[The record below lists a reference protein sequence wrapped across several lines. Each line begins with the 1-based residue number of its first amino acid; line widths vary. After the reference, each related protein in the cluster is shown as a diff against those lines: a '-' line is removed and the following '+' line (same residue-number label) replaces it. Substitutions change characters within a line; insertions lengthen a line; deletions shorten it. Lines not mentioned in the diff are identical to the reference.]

1 MSQGRDE
8 ERNRL
13 RALTTGA
20 RQGRSAALVI
30 RAESGAGK
38 SALLE
43 QVAEEAAEVRVLR
56 TRGVEAES
64 DLPFAAL
71 HQLLRPLLDGLA
83 GLPRPQEDALRVAL
97 GMAAGAAPD
106 RFLVGLATLTLLA
119 EHGPLLCLV
128 DDAHWIDRASLA
140 ALVFAA
146 RRLDAEGVV
155 LLFATRNADGDE
167 FAAAG
172 IAELSLRSLDDFQH
186 DLVRA
191 AGHQST
197 TSAMARAA
205 GLTVAATLLA
215 DAGRGDEAS
224 ALINQAARLGGTTP
238 ELVALRARIE
248 FEDGAPQAAWRLL
261 FDGGPELLVE
271 AARVAWST
279 GDVDGL
285 RRVSERLTGSTAEL
299 VRGAVDLLCGDPG
312 RGLATIRRHVGDHT
326 RDDTQDNTGALPV
339 NNTSLALMSGD
350 LATAEDS
357 LLMLDATLRS
367 RGSIGWLPGV
377 LTLLAETQALGGRI
391 GECAATATEAV
402 RIAEDTGQR
411 RHAHHAR
418 GVLAYHAALR
428 GGDVQE
434 VQEVHDDSD
443 WGRRAQASSHLAH
456 GRFDAAL
463 SILDRVTVRP
473 HGLYFLPDQVEAAVR
488 AGQEDRAL
496 LGRLGSWARAS
507 GQPWVLAAHHRCL
520 ALVAGDPEEHFDQAV
535 RCAEVPFQQSRS
547 RLLYGEWL
555 RRARRKTEARRQLRA
570 AFEHFNQAGMRVW
583 AERARAELRA
593 AGESTA
599 PEANDPLAMLTP
611 QELQIVRLASTGA
624 TNKEIAAQLFLS
636 PKTVGHH
643 LYRAF
648 PKLGVANR
656 TELANRDLFPHS
668 R

>member
-13 RALTTGA
+13 RALAAGA
-20 RQGRSAALVI
+20 EQGRSAALVI
-30 RAESGAGK
+30 RAEPGAGK

-43 QVAEEAAEVRVLR
+43 QVAEEAAEVRTLR
-56 TRGVEAES
+56 TRGIEAES

-83 GLPRPQEDALRVAL
+83 LLPPPQGDALRAAL
-97 GMAAGAAPD
+97 GLTAGAAPD

-128 DDAHWIDRASLA
+128 DDAHWIDPASLA

-172 IAELSLRSLDDFQH
+172 IAELSLRPLDGDS
-186 DLVRA
+186 RA
-191 AGHQST
+191 ATYQSA
-197 TSAMARAA
+197 TSATARAA
-205 GLTVAATLLA
+205 RLTAAATLLA

-279 GDVDGL
+279 GDVNGL
-285 RRVSERLTGSTAEL
+285 RRVSERLTGSAAEL

-312 RGLATIRRHVGDHT
+312 RGLATIRRHAGDHT
-326 RDDTQDNTGALPV
+326 HDGAEAPV

-357 LLMLDATLRS
+357 LLTLDAKLRS

-377 LTLLAETQALGGRI
+377 LTVLAETQALQGRI
-391 GECAATATEAV
+391 QESAATATEAV

-428 GGDVQE
+428 GSEVQE
-434 VQEVHDDSD
+434 VLEVHDDSD
-443 WGRRAQASSHLAH
+443 WGRRAQALSHLAH
-456 GRFDAAL
+456 GRFDTAL
-463 SILDRVTVRP
+463 SILDRITVRP

-488 AGQEDRAL
+488 AGREDRAL

-520 ALVAGDPEEHFDQAV
+520 ALVAGDPEEHFDRAV
-535 RCAEVPFQQSRS
+535 HCADVPFQQSRS

-555 RRARRKTEARRQLRA
+555 RRARRKKEARRQLRA
-570 AFEHFNQAGMRVW
+570 ALEHFDHAGMRPW

-593 AGESTA
+593 AGESA
-599 PEANDPLAMLTP
+599 VPKENDPLAMLTP

-656 TELANRDLFPHS
+656 TELANLDLFPHA